1 MISSAV
7 VGEGDRREAGSVE
20 GLWFE
25 VETLARRRD
34 GEWKPRGCWGGRDSR
49 VSDFLELR
57 TGVGVF
63 GDFLRAICGFCEPKD
78 DLLDEEGNLGE
89 GQVGCHAPVT
99 KYKVYAL
106 FVFSNILLYEKGLI
120 CWANCKN
127 RQTVYNVNKKHQRC

>member
-1 MISSAV
+1 MR
-7 VGEGDRREAGSVE
+7 GVE
-20 GLWFE
+20 GKQDQWRGSAWFE

-63 GDFLRAICGFCEPKD
+63 GDFLGAICGFCEPKD
-78 DLLDEEGNLGE
+78 DLLDEERNLGE

-99 KYKVYAL
+99 KFMHYSFSPTYFSMKEIL
-106 FVFSNILLYEKGLI
+106 FAGPTARTDKQF
-120 CWANCKN
+120 
-127 RQTVYNVNKKHQRC
+127 TM